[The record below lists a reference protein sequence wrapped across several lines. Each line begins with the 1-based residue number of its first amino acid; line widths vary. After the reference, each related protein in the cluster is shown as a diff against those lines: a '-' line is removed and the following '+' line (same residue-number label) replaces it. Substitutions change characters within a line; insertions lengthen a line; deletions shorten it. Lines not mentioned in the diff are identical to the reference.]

1 MPGIFGEFLRTL
13 AEGVVWIITGG
24 SFGGLFGI
32 VEPSKGLE
40 GVSGEF
46 GKTGGGRA
54 FGVFKGSPTGP

>member
-32 VEPSKGLE
+32 VEPSEGREGL
-40 GVSGEF
+40 GGEF
-46 GKTGGGRA
+46 EKTGGGRA
-54 FGVFKGSPTGP
+54 FGEFKGLPTGP

>member
-1 MPGIFGEFLRTL
+1 MFVEFLIAL
-13 AEGVVWIITGG
+13 AVAEVVVWRTTRR

-40 GVSGEF
+40 GIGGEF

-54 FGVFKGSPTGP
+54 FGVFKGLPTGP